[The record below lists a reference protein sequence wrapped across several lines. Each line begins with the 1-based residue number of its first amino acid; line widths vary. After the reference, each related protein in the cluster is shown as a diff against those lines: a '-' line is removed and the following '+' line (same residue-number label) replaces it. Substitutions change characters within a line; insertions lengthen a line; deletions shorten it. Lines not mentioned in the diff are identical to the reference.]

1 MKSLFFRFSDLSS
14 ISNVYINFLD
24 KTFEV
29 SLHSNLAMN
38 PKIASKRGVTLKNP
52 PYYHTLI
59 TNPVYWKIII
69 KWAPFKYRKLSWN
82 VFSSKVHVYWAIA
95 LWRTSEPFLQLI
107 VSYPL
112 TADICNLLSSC
123 HILYS
128 NDFINMNIWIIC
140 TMKYVHQVLLAWL
153 NIFFSKTH
161 FDIGK
166 TVCLRFYPQ
175 LVIFLIL
182 PPAKLTANN
191 KIITALL

>member
-82 VFSSKVHVYWAIA
+82 VFSSKVLWYGMFTELSHFDALVSLFYNWLFPTLWLRTFVIYWVLVTFCIPM
-95 LWRTSEPFLQLI
+95 TSL
-107 VSYPL
+107 
-112 TADICNLLSSC
+112 
-123 HILYS
+123 
-128 NDFINMNIWIIC
+128 IWIFELFVQWNTYTKSC
-140 TMKYVHQVLLAWL
+140 WHGW
-153 NIFFSKTH
+153 IFFSLK
-161 FDIGK
+161 
-166 TVCLRFYPQ
+166 
-175 LVIFLIL
+175 LIL
-182 PPAKLTANN
+182 TLARRYVYGFIPNWLYFWFYHRQN
-191 KIITALL
+191 